1 MIFVNFGIMSIIIII
16 FFFCYVEMRETVHIV
31 RQYSNYCL
39 FQLFLIHIFTEQI
52 IVIDKKENS
61 ATSTY
66 LEYITKTKEQI
77 ED

>member
-1 MIFVNFGIMSIIIII
+1 
-16 FFFCYVEMRETVHIV
+16 MRETVHIV